1 MTVVA
6 HAPSVSRA
14 PVRNP
19 GAYDRLFY
27 GSMAV
32 VLALV
37 VFAGFG
43 PTYYFRFVAG
53 GPQETL
59 SGAPFSG
66 LVHLHGALFTAW
78 VILFVAQTALVATR
92 RVAVHRRLGIAGAVL
107 AAAMIAAG
115 TTIAI
120 ATARRGGSAPG
131 MDPLVFLAIPLF
143 DMVVFA
149 TLVATALIW
158 RRHKETHKRL
168 MLLAYISIITAAI
181 ARIGG
186 IAAMGPP
193 VFFGLM
199 LLFVVC
205 GVIYDMATR
214 RQVHRAYLW
223 GGAFIVA
230 SVPVRLAISGTAA
243 WHAFAVFLT
252 R

>member
-1 MTVVA
+1 
-6 HAPSVSRA
+6 
-14 PVRNP
+14 
-19 GAYDRLFY
+19 
-27 GSMAV
+27 MAV

-43 PTYYFRFVAG
+43 PTYYLRFVSG
-53 GPQETL
+53 GPQATL
-59 SGAPFSG
+59 SGGPFS
-66 LVHLHGALFTAW
+66 LLIHVHGALFTAW
-78 VILFVAQTALVATR
+78 VILFVAQTALVATH
-92 RVAVHRRLGIAGAVL
+92 RVAVHRRLGIAGGVL
-107 AAAMIAAG
+107 AAAMIVAG
-115 TTIAI
+115 TATAI

-131 MDPLVFLAIPLF
+131 IDPLAFLAIPLF

-149 TLVATALIW
+149 ILVGTALFW
-158 RRHKETHKRL
+158 RKHRETHKRL

-186 IAAMGPP
+186 LAAMGPP

-205 GVIYDMATR
+205 GVLYDLATR

-230 SVPVRLAISGTAA
+230 SVPLRLGISGTAA
-243 WHAFAVFLT
+243 WQAFAGFLT

>member
-6 HAPSVSRA
+6 DAPSLSRA

-32 VLALV
+32 VLALL

-43 PTYYFRFVAG
+43 PTYYFRVVSG
-53 GPQETL
+53 GPQATV
-59 SGAPFSG
+59 SGGPFSG
-66 LVHLHGALFTAW
+66 LIHLHGALFTGW
-78 VILFVAQTALVATR
+78 VLLFVAQTALVATR
-92 RVAVHRRLGIAGAVL
+92 RVAVHRRLGIAGGVL
-107 AAAMIAAG
+107 AAAMIAVG
-115 TTIAI
+115 TATAI

-131 MDPLVFLAIPLF
+131 IDPLAFLAIPLF

-149 TLVATALIW
+149 VLVGTTLFW
-158 RRHKETHKRL
+158 RKHKETHKRL

-186 IAAMGPP
+186 IAVMGPP

-199 LLFVVC
+199 ILLVVC
-205 GVIYDMATR
+205 GVLYDLATR

-223 GGAFIVA
+223 GGALIVA
-230 SVPVRLAISGTAA
+230 SVPVRLAISGTSA
-243 WHAFAVFLT
+243 WRAFATFLT

>member
-6 HAPSVSRA
+6 DAPPVSRA
-14 PVRNP
+14 SVRSP

-43 PTYYFRFVAG
+43 PTYYWRFFSG
-53 GPQETL
+53 GPQATV
-59 SGAPFSG
+59 SGGPFSL

-78 VILFVAQTALVATR
+78 VLLFVAQTALVATR
-92 RVAVHRRLGIAGAVL
+92 RVAVHRRLGIAGATL
-107 AAAMIAAG
+107 AAAMVVAG
-115 TTIAI
+115 TATAI

-131 MDPLVFLAIPLF
+131 MDPLTFLAIPLF

-149 TLVATALIW
+149 ALVGTALFW
-158 RRHKETHKRL
+158 RKHRETHKRL

-186 IAAMGPP
+186 IATMGPP
-193 VFFGLM
+193 AFFGLM

-205 GVIYDMATR
+205 GVVYDLASR

-223 GGAFIVA
+223 GGAFIVV
-230 SVPVRLAISGTAA
+230 SVPVRLTISGTAA
-243 WHAFAVFLT
+243 WHAFATFLT